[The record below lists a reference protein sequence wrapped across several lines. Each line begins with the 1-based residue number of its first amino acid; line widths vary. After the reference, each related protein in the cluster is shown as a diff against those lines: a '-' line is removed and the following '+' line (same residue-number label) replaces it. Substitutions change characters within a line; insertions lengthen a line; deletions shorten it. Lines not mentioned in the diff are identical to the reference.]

1 MTSIVLNGTIPKL
14 VYGTNTFTNAILN
27 VDTKDQA
34 LPYDLKS
41 MIYKIRN
48 FSYHTALLEL
58 YKTMFLITIYC

>member
-1 MTSIVLNGTIPKL
+1 MTSIVLNGIPKL

-41 MIYKIRN
+41 MIYKNAQFQLPLYR
-48 FSYHTALLEL
+48 FFWEL
-58 YKTMFLITIYC
+58 RAKR